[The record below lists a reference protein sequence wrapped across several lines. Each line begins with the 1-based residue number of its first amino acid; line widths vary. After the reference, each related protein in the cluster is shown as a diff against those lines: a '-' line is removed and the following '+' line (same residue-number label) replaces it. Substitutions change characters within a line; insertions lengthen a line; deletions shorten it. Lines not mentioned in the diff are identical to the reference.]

1 VKSVGH
7 MTHVEHGESDA
18 RAFVRH
24 VRKRDGSLAEVWV
37 HDSKQQN
44 LEAKHGSF
52 KVAIHESTRT
62 VIERSVEWH
71 NHQSYWP
78 IVAARGCTRKI

>member
-1 VKSVGH
+1 
-7 MTHVEHGESDA
+7 M
-18 RAFVRH
+18 
-24 VRKRDGSLAEVWV
+24 WV

-62 VIERSVEWH
+62 VVERSVEWH